1 VTQEQT
7 EFRQLLLQIAE
18 RANARLIEARRIGSG
33 HQRFTFAKGGT
44 NISII
49 ASSSPS
55 DYRDRQN
62 TAAIAGRVLRQA

>member
-1 VTQEQT
+1 MTKNKREL
-7 EFRQLLLQIAE
+7 RQLLLQIAE

-33 HQRFTFAKGGT
+33 RQRRTFAKGGT
-44 NISII
+44 NISDDGKFEF
-49 ASSSPS
+49 S